1 MAIGRFA
8 CDLACRPSQLR
19 AMILNVLAA
28 ESAHAYTNSYFLW
41 NSKAMLSRLN
51 APVHIVRPAS
61 QRRSRCRRQFVTV
74 SAVAALLSACSMQYT
89 PPGEVAAADM
99 DDYQRV
105 NAQGADVGLIC
116 KREPV
121 VGTRLSK
128 RTCSTAA
135 QRKARREEAKMG
147 LEEVQ
152 RKATAPSIQE

>member
-1 MAIGRFA
+1 MTKRIRTFRFGA
-8 CDLACRPSQLR
+8 STPSALASG
-19 AMILNVLAA
+19 VLC
-28 ESAHAYTNSYFLW
+28 LG
-41 NSKAMLSRLN
+41 
-51 APVHIVRPAS
+51 
-61 QRRSRCRRQFVTV
+61 
-74 SAVAALLSACSMQYT
+74 LLSACSMQYT
-89 PPGEVAAADM
+89 PPGQVAPEDM

-105 NAQGADVGLIC
+105 NAQGASVGLIC

-135 QRKARREEAKMG
+135 QREAAREQARIG

>member
-1 MAIGRFA
+1 MFK
-8 CDLACRPSQLR
+8 Q
-19 AMILNVLAA
+19 
-28 ESAHAYTNSYFLW
+28 
-41 NSKAMLSRLN
+41 SRRMPFTHFQTV
-51 APVHIVRPAS
+51 AGATQTGTGPGSIVRSGTQILAGL
-61 QRRSRCRRQFVTV
+61 CLC
-74 SAVAALLSACSMQYT
+74 LLGACSMKYT
-89 PPGEVAAADM
+89 PPGVVAPEDM

-105 NAQGADVGLIC
+105 NAQGASVGLIC

-135 QRKARREEAKMG
+135 QREAAREQARAG